1 MRERPAFIPLSS
13 PSLVLGLLLLGLTA
27 GCDLVKQV
35 QEKVTGGG
43 SNLSSGAGASG
54 SELKEAVEL
63 YRSGQ
68 IDSARQRFEAL
79 VVANPS
85 SADAFYYLGLC
96 RLAAVP
102 ETLPPASPPLPEE
115 ESSLE
120 AFNRALSLN
129 PRHAQAAIGI
139 GDLYSRR
146 VPPGKRRP
154 PKDPTTDPYTL
165 ALDGYNKAL
174 TIDPRLPEAQYHY
187 ARFLERVGDFPQAEQ
202 AYKTA
207 AEAAATVPEI
217 APDYYV
223 YYARF
228 LAGRPGREQ
237 EAIDQYGLAKIYRGD
252 DVSLQREIA
261 ALFARMG
268 QSYFENKQ
276 YSLAEETLRKAYGL
290 FPDKGDPEA
299 LKAEATLQELR
310 AIRR

>member
-1 MRERPAFIPLSS
+1 MQRCAGWMLTL
-13 PSLVLGLLLLGLTA
+13 LVALA
-27 GCDLVKQV
+27 GCDLVKQA
-35 QEKVTGGG
+35 QDKLSGTG
-43 SNLSSGAGASG
+43 SSPSSTASSGGN
-54 SELKEAVEL
+54 ELKEAIEL
-63 YRSGQ
+63 YRSGE

-79 VVANPS
+79 VAANPG

-102 ETLPPASPPLPEE
+102 ESLSPTSPPLPEE

-139 GDLYSRR
+139 GDLHSRR
-146 VPPGKRRP
+146 VTPGKRRP
-154 PKDPTTDPYTL
+154 AKDPTTDPYAL
-165 ALDGYNKAL
+165 ALEAYNKAL

-187 ARFLERVGDFPQAEQ
+187 ARFLERVGDLQQAEQ

-217 APDYYV
+217 APDYYIH
-223 YYARF
+223 YARF
-228 LAGRPGREQ
+228 LASRPGREQ
-237 EAIDQYGLAKIYRGD
+237 EAIDQYGLAKIYRSE
-252 DVSLQREIA
+252 DVSLTREIA
-261 ALFARMG
+261 ALYARMG
-268 QSYFENKQ
+268 QAYFENEQ
-276 YSLAEETLRKAYGL
+276 YSLAEETLRKAYAL

-299 LKAEATLQELR
+299 QKAEATLQELR